1 MKRGS
6 AKQRAAEDSP
16 SKATTSKKVFLK
28 ENGAI
33 LTRIIVDMVII
44 STACAT
50 GRIPAL
56 QLGLQGR
63 SADAVMQITLRGQM
77 PQCNLPKAFFD
88 AESVRPVFDRRKER
102 RRIHQTVSDRAAY

>member
-1 MKRGS
+1 MI
-6 AKQRAAEDSP
+6 AAISQIVLMLDL
-16 SKATTSKKVFLK
+16 TSSWI
-28 ENGAI
+28 G
-33 LTRIIVDMVII
+33 RS

-50 GRIPAL
+50 SRTPAL

-63 SADAVMQITLRGQM
+63 RADAVMQITLRGQM

-102 RRIHQTVSDRAAY
+102 RRIHKTVSDRAAY